1 MANGKFVSYLRV
13 STARQGVSGLGLEA
27 QRAAVNAHLNGGD
40 WKIVAELVE
49 VESGKRNDR
58 PQLLKAM
65 RLCRM
70 HGATLLIAKLDRLS
84 RNVAFLSNLMEAGVP
99 FTAADM
105 PEADKTHLQMMMV
118 FAEHEARAISTR
130 TKAALTAAKARG
142 TKLGGRR
149 VSSERFAE
157 IAEGGRAVS
166 AAVRTK
172 AAETRAGDRLEV
184 IEDVRTAG
192 ATTLRAIAAALNE
205 RGIPTPTQKGDWS
218 AVQVQRVLARAEG
231 PGPSTQ
237 TSVRAAPSAI
247 LVSRVPL
254 LSVQAN
260 SCFWGSRGR
269 TRSRSCAA
277 E

>member
-149 VSSERFAE
+149 VSSERFAQ
-157 IAEGGRAVS
+157 IAEGGRAAS
-166 AAVRTK
+166 AAVRTR
-172 AAETRAGDRLEV
+172 AAETRAGDRLEA

-205 RGIPTPTQKGDWS
+205 RGIPTPTQKGEWS
-218 AVQVQRVLARAEG
+218 AIQVQRILARAE
-231 PGPSTQ
+231 S
-237 TSVRAAPSAI
+237 SRKAPSRART
-247 LVSRVPL
+247 SAKT
-254 LSVQAN
+254 QAA
-260 SCFWGSRGR
+260 
-269 TRSRSCAA
+269 TVAA
-277 E
+277 

>member
-13 STARQGVSGLGLEA
+13 STIRQGVSGLGLEA
-27 QRAAVNAHLNGGD
+27 QRSAVNAHLNGGH

-149 VSSERFAE
+149 VSSARFAE
-157 IAEGGRAVS
+157 IAKGGRAAS
-166 AAVRTK
+166 SIVRTK
-172 AAETRAGDRLEV
+172 AAETRAGDRREA
-184 IEDVRTAG
+184 IEDARASG

-205 RGIPTPTQKGDWS
+205 RGIPTATQKGVWS
-218 AVQVQRVLARAEG
+218 AIQVQRIM
-231 PGPSTQ
+231 
-237 TSVRAAPSAI
+237 VRAGSSPKTLSRAQTAPDTHSAI
-247 LVSRVPL
+247 VATHSP
-254 LSVQAN
+254 SQN
-260 SCFWGSRGR
+260 
-269 TRSRSCAA
+269 
-277 E
+277 

>member
-1 MANGKFVSYLRV
+1 MAFGKFVSYLRV
-13 STARQGVSGLGLEA
+13 STARQGNSGLGLEA
-27 QRAAVNAHLNGGD
+27 QRAAVSAHLDGGD

-58 PQLLKAM
+58 PQLRKAM

-105 PEADKTHLQMMMV
+105 PETDKTHLQMMMV

-130 TKAALTAAKARG
+130 TRAALAAAKARG

-149 VSSERFAE
+149 VSADRFAE
-157 IAEGGRAVS
+157 IAVVGRAVS
-166 AAVRTK
+166 AAVRAK
-172 AAETRAGDRLEV
+172 AAATRAEDRLDV
-184 IEDVRTAG
+184 IEDARAAG

-205 RGIPTPTQKGDWS
+205 RGIPTLTAKGQWS
-218 AVQVQRVLARAEG
+218 AVQVQRILHSARK
-231 PGPSTQ
+231 SH
-237 TSVRAAPSAI
+237 V
-247 LVSRVPL
+247 V
-254 LSVQAN
+254 
-260 SCFWGSRGR
+260 
-269 TRSRSCAA
+269 
-277 E
+277 